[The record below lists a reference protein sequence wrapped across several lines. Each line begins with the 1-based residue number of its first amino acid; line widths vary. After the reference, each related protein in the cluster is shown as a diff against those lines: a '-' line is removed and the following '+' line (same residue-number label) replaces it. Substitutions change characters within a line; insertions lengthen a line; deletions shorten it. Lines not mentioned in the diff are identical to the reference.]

1 MVRLVGVDLPRDK
14 RIEYALTYI
23 YGIGL
28 HTSRLIL
35 NKANID
41 FNIRTKDLNEEQVGT
56 IRNLIEEE
64 FRVEGDLRRQNTM
77 NIKRLMEIRSV
88 RGRRHKSGLPV
99 RGQRTRTNS
108 RTKRR
113 A

>member
-1 MVRLVGVDLPRDK
+1 MVRLVGVDLPRNK

-28 HTSRLIL
+28 HNSRLIL
-35 NKANID
+35 NKADIGFD
-41 FNIRTKDLNEEQVGT
+41 VRTEDLNEEQIGT
-56 IRNLIEEE
+56 IRNIVEED
-64 FRVEGDLRRQNTM
+64 FRVEGDLRRQNAM
-77 NIKRLMEIRSV
+77 NIKRLMEIRCV
-88 RGRRHKSGLPV
+88 RGRRHKAGLPV

-113 A
+113 T

>member
-35 NKANID
+35 NQAQID
-41 FNIRTKDLNEEQVGT
+41 SNIRTKDLNEEQVGALRT
-56 IRNLIEEE
+56 VIEAE
-64 FRVEGDLRRQNTM
+64 FRVVGDLRRQNVM
-77 NIKRLMEIRSV
+77 NIKRLMEIRCV

-113 A
+113 T